1 MIKKLLAK
9 NFWNSRPSKSVMSAA
24 FVITFSGLTSR
35 LLGLVRDRLLASRF
49 GAGDTL
55 DVYYAAFRIP
65 DLVYNFIV
73 LGALSAAFIPV
84 FTSLIFKNKEGE
96 NGESVVSDNSE
107 REEAWEV
114 VNGMLNLSIFFI
126 LLISVIFFAFA
137 PYLMRLITPGF
148 SPEKIELVV
157 KFTRIMFFSPLFLGI
172 SGIFGGVLTS
182 FRRFFIYSLAPIFYN
197 LGIILGIWFF
207 VNFWGAIGL
216 AWGVVFG
223 SLLHMLVQY
232 PAVRHL
238 GFKYKQNFFTV
249 FKNKHV
255 KEIFMLMIPRV
266 LGIAVNQVNL
276 LVITIFASMLVSGS
290 LAIFNFAQNLQG
302 VVLGIFGASF
312 AIAVFPVLSS
322 MANPKDKDDFISAFS
337 NTFRQIIFFV
347 VPLSVFIFVLRAQ
360 IVRVVLGS
368 GNFDWEDTILTFECL
383 KIFSLSLFAQ
393 STVPLLA
400 RAFYALHDTKTPF
413 YIALVV
419 EAANI
424 LAVLTFIER
433 FEVIGLTM
441 AFSLAS
447 ILQMLLLFIVL
458 QRKLG
463 NLDRKNILISFSKIG
478 LASFLAGASIQLV
491 KSKVGLMVDIDT
503 FPGIFL
509 QLCLSSLI
517 GILIFSLASY
527 VLKSEEFFNFK
538 NSLVNRI
545 FKLRRVVIEESTS
558 DVSGV

>member
-1 MIKKLLAK
+1 
-9 NFWNSRPSKSVMSAA
+9 MSAA